1 MRNVS
6 QNVAKHSANDL
17 NNFSDACLKELR
29 RKDQGCSAV
38 KSKHRKPAHTGAEK
52 KMRKRKQTPT
62 TSAHERRKE
71 KTENQR
77 AHGTRIGSNMLDG
90 LTTESQKKQ
99 RAEPTRQL
107 NGEGERERRTS
118 QQANVRAKKG
128 RESDWNPNEIYG
140 VPLES

>member
-1 MRNVS
+1 MNALKNSNEKTKIARPW
-6 QNVAKHSANDL
+6 KANTE
-17 NNFSDACLKELR
+17 NKRTQAQKRRCGKE
-29 RKDQGCSAV
+29 QT
-38 KSKHRKPAHTGAEK
+38 HTGAEK
-52 KMRKRKQTPT
+52 KNPENLRERGTRKR
-62 TSAHERRKE
+62 SS
-71 KTENQR
+71 
-77 AHGTRIGSNMLDG
+77 GLDRW
-90 LTTESQKKQ
+90 TAESQKKQ